1 MKHLRSL
8 FFPSGNVHPKYIQY
22 VGWSF
27 VSNVLV
33 SMESAMATHSMLHA
47 IGTNVETI
55 RTVNYIGKDIIGQ
68 IGCLAYISKS
78 GKKADKEPRQFLFY
92 SNILQ
97 QLSYVSICATPMLP
111 EYFLPVAGLSNI
123 LSNISFIGFGAI
135 NAKCIQK
142 LATDENIG
150 EIYAKVS
157 VFNTIG
163 SSVGLFI
170 GLGIITAVPDHYSRM
185 CFIPII
191 ACGRILAFNC
201 AVNGLIE

>member
-1 MKHLRSL
+1 MKHLRSI
-8 FFPSGNVHPKYIQY
+8 FFPSGNVHPKYTQY

-33 SMESAMATHSMLHA
+33 SMESAMSTHSMLNA
-47 IGTNVETI
+47 IGTDVETI

-68 IGCLAYISKS
+68 IGCLAYISKT
-78 GKKADKEPRQFLFY
+78 GEKADKEPRQFLSY

-97 QLSYVSICATPMLP
+97 QVSYVSICATPMLP
-111 EYFLPVAGLSNI
+111 EYFLPVAGFSNI

-142 LATDENIG
+142 LANNENIG

-157 VFNTIG
+157 IFNTIG

-170 GLGIITAVPDHYSRM
+170 GLGIITAVPDHYTRI
-185 CFIPII
+185 CFIPFI
-191 ACGRILAFNC
+191 ACGRILAFNR
-201 AVNGLIE
+201 AVKGLIE